1 MMITPE
7 SSVLIFFSLVLGFA
21 AAWIIKNKM
30 VQASLAGKEA
40 LFKTKLEEAQKE
52 SENKKT
58 GAVLEAKA
66 QFLQYRTDLEK
77 EMQEKR
83 NEMVQ
88 LERKLNQKEEAA
100 ERKLYQLGKKEE
112 DHLKKE
118 RELASKEKETEEK
131 KRLHEKGVQEVKAR
145 LETLSGITA
154 EEAKRQLIANLEEE
168 AKFEAGKTI
177 MRVEEE
183 TRETAERRAK
193 EIITTAIQRYAN
205 EYVAETTCSV
215 LTLPGDDMKGRI
227 IGREGRNIRALEAAT
242 GIDLIIDDTPGAVI
256 ISGFDP
262 VRREVAKLSLEKLMA
277 DGRIHPSRIEEVVEK
292 VKKDLDKTMKEDAE
306 KVLYELGVSDVHPEL
321 VKILGRLKYRTSYGQ
336 NNLMHAKE
344 AALICGMMSDEL
356 RLDTKLAK
364 RGALLHDIGK
374 AVSHEEEGPHA
385 LIGAEMAKKFNESPK
400 VINAIAAH
408 HGDVECICPES
419 ALVAAAE
426 SISAARPGARRENL
440 ETYVKRLEKLEKIA
454 TSYKGV
460 EKAYA
465 IQAGREIRIIVKQED
480 VTDHESAQ
488 ISRDIAKKIQTELT
502 YPGQIKI
509 TVIRE
514 SRFIEYAK

>member
-1 MMITPE
+1 MMIDPE
-7 SSVLIFFSLVLGFA
+7 MSLIFAISILVGMGLG
-21 AAWIIKNKM
+21 WLIKGKL
-30 VQASLAGKEA
+30 VQSRLAEKDV
-40 LFKTKLEEAQKE
+40 LFHQKVEELEKD
-52 SENKKT
+52 SENKKMV
-58 GAVLEAKA
+58 ALLEAKS
-66 QFLQYRTDLEK
+66 QFLKYREDLEK
-77 EMQEKR
+77 EILERR
-83 NEMVQ
+83 NDLTQ
-88 LERKLNQKEEAA
+88 LERKLGQKEEIL
-100 ERKLYQLGKKEE
+100 ERRNFQMTKKEE
-112 DHLKKE
+112 ESQRKE
-118 RELASKEKETEEK
+118 LELSQKTREIEEK
-131 KRLHEKGVQEVKAR
+131 KRLQEKGLQEIR
-145 LETLSGITA
+145 LKLENLSGLTV
-154 EEAKRQLIANLEEE
+154 EEAKRQLVASLEEE
-168 AKFEAGKTI
+168 ARFESGKAI
-177 MRVEEE
+177 MRLEEE
-183 TRETAERRAK
+183 TRETAEKKAK

-262 VRREVAKLSLEKLMA
+262 VRREVAKLSLERLMS

-292 VKKDLDKTMKEDAE
+292 VKKDLDRTMKEDAE
-306 KVLYELGVSDVHPEL
+306 KVLFELGVADVHPEII
-321 VKILGRLKYRTSYGQ
+321 KILGRLKYRTSYGQ

-344 AALICGMMSDEL
+344 AAIICSMMAEEL
-356 RLDTKLAK
+356 KLDVKLAK

-385 LIGAEMAKKFNESPK
+385 MIGADIAKKYNESPK
-400 VINAIAAH
+400 IVNAIAAH

-440 ETYVKRLEKLEKIA
+440 DSYIKRLEKLEKIA
-454 TSYKGV
+454 TSYRGV

-465 IQAGREIRIIVKQED
+465 IQAGREIRIIVKQD
-480 VTDHESAQ
+480 GVTDHESAQ

-514 SRFIEYAK
+514 SRFVEYAK

>member
-1 MMITPE
+1 MIMDPE
-7 SSVLIFFSLVLGFA
+7 IGLILLGSL
-21 AAWIIKNKM
+21 
-30 VQASLAGKEA
+30 LAGTGLGWLIKSRQIRSLFADKES
-40 LFKTKLEEAQKE
+40 FFQQKLEEAQKE

-58 GAVLEAKA
+58 EIFLEAKS
-66 QFLQYRTDLEK
+66 QFLRHREDLEK
-77 EMQEKR
+77 EIQER
-83 NEMVQ
+83 RQDLTQ
-88 LERKLNQKEEAA
+88 LERKLGQKEESL
-100 ERKLYQLGKKEE
+100 ERRSFQISKKEE
-112 DHLKKE
+112 ESQRKE
-118 RELASKEKETEEK
+118 RELIQKERESEEK
-131 KRLHEKGVQEVKAR
+131 KKQLENGFQEIRFK
-145 LETLSGITA
+145 LENLSGITA
-154 EEAKRQLIANLEEE
+154 EEARRQLVSNLEDE
-168 AKFEAGKTI
+168 AKFEAGKSI
-177 MRVEEE
+177 LRIEEE
-183 TRETAERRAK
+183 TRETAEKKAK

-262 VRREVAKLSLEKLMA
+262 VRREIAKLSLERLMS

-306 KVLYELGVSDVHPEL
+306 KVLFELGVADVHPEI

-344 AALICGMMSDEL
+344 AAIICSMMAEEL
-356 RLDTKLAK
+356 RLDVKLAK

-385 LIGAEMAKKFNESPK
+385 MIGADIAKKYNESPQI
-400 VINAIAAH
+400 VNAIAAH

-440 ETYVKRLEKLEKIA
+440 ESYIKRLEKLEKIA

-465 IQAGREIRIIVKQED
+465 IQAGREIRIIVKEED
-480 VTDHESAQ
+480 VTDNESAQ

-514 SRFIEYAK
+514 SRFVEYAK

>member
-1 MMITPE
+1 MVIDPE
-7 SSVLIFFSLVLGFA
+7 TGLILGLSVIAGIALGWLIKS
-21 AAWIIKNKM
+21 KM
-30 VQASLAGKEA
+30 VQSILVEKEN
-40 LFKTKLEEAQKE
+40 LYHQKLEDLQKE

-58 GAVLEAKA
+58 GALLEAKS
-66 QFLQYRTDLEK
+66 QFLHYREDLEK
-77 EMQEKR
+77 EIQERR
-83 NEMVQ
+83 NDISQ
-88 LERKLNQKEEAA
+88 LERKLGQKEESL
-100 ERKLYQLGKKEE
+100 ERKTFQVARKEE
-112 DHLKKE
+112 ETQKKD
-118 RELASKEKETEEK
+118 RELIQKDREIEEK
-131 KRLHEKGVQEVKAR
+131 KKLHEKGLQEIRVK
-145 LETLSGITA
+145 LENLAGITA
-154 EEAKRQLIANLEEE
+154 EEAKRQLIANLEED
-168 AKFEAGKTI
+168 ARFEAGKTI
-177 MRVEEE
+177 MRIEEE
-183 TRETAERRAK
+183 SRETAEKKAK

-205 EYVAETTCSV
+205 EFVAETTCSV
-215 LTLPGDDMKGRI
+215 LALPGDDMKGRI

-262 VRREVAKLSLEKLMA
+262 VRREVAKLSLERLMS
-277 DGRIHPSRIEEVVEK
+277 DGRIHPTRIEEVVEK
-292 VKKDLDKTMKEDAE
+292 VKKDLDKTMKEEAE
-306 KVLYELGVSDVHPEL
+306 KVLFELGVADVHPEII
-321 VKILGRLKYRTSYGQ
+321 KILGRLKYRTSYGQ

-344 AALICGMMSDEL
+344 AAIICSMMAEEL
-356 RLDTKLAK
+356 KLDVKLAK

-385 LIGAEMAKKFNESPK
+385 MIGADIARKYNESPK
-400 VINAIAAH
+400 VVNAIAAH

-440 ETYVKRLEKLEKIA
+440 ESYVKRLEKLEKIA

-465 IQAGREIRIIVKQED
+465 IQAGREIRIIVKQDD

-514 SRFIEYAK
+514 SRFVEYAK